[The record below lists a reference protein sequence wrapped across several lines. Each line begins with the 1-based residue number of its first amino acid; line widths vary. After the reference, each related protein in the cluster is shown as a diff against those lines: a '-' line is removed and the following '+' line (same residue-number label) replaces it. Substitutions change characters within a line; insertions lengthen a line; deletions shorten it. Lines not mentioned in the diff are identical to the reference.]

1 VEEPTRSLSEVAG
14 AMGVSE
20 RTVRRWIKSG
30 RLKAYKPGRDYR
42 IPEAAVRQFIE
53 ESEVRPKAG
62 VSPSLEL
69 SFNDVLDE
77 ERRQQSVEVV
87 RKRYRDM
94 RDHLDPYLTHW
105 EQRLA
110 EDDLDRQAVEE
121 FLLAAKAFIP
131 ILMVDATQNELN
143 DIAQALGYEE
153 RGAEV
158 LAGLSRD
165 SLVLS
170 DVLTRYC
177 RIGDRLT
184 QAWSEGHASDAELA
198 EIIDFGAELQK
209 MNRRLVS

>member
-1 VEEPTRSLSEVAG
+1 MEEPTRSLSEVAG

-42 IPEAAVRQFIE
+42 IPEAALRQFIE

>member
-42 IPEAAVRQFIE
+42 IPEAALRQFIE

>member
-42 IPEAAVRQFIE
+42 IPEAALRQFIE
-53 ESEVRPKAG
+53 ESEVRPKAE

-69 SFNDVLDE
+69 SFNDVLDD

-87 RKRYRDM
+87 RNRYRDM

-110 EDDLDRQAVEE
+110 EEDLDRQAVEE

>member
-1 VEEPTRSLSEVAG
+1 MEEPTRSLSEVAG

-42 IPEAAVRQFIE
+42 IPEAALRQFIE
-53 ESEVRPKAG
+53 ESEVRPKAE

-69 SFNDVLDE
+69 SFNDVLDD

-87 RKRYRDM
+87 RNRYRDM

-110 EDDLDRQAVEE
+110 EEDLDRQAVEE

-131 ILMVDATQNELN
+131 ILMVEATQNELN

-153 RGAEV
+153 HGVEV
-158 LAGLSRD
+158 LACLSRD

-170 DVLTRYC
+170 GVLTRYC
-177 RIGDRLT
+177 LIGDQLT
-184 QAWSEGHASDAELA
+184 QAWSERHASEDELA
-198 EIIDFGAELQK
+198 EIIDFKAELRQ
-209 MNRRLVS
+209 MDRRLAS

>member
-42 IPEAAVRQFIE
+42 IPEAALRQFIE

-77 ERRQQSVEVV
+77 EWRQQSVEVV